1 MEWNDFCIK
10 IDSMG
15 RFFRDKLHFEYNDE
29 QINYKISEQDY
40 VYTKNDFNTLKN
52 NAEHFSF
59 QPFSI
64 LNNYQYESLVDFPDG
79 ESRRRLSMNFEER
92 IFNLVIADEENNLSY
107 SFKESSQELLY
118 YVLSSYD
125 NRHLMP
131 RIPSSMLERRCDA
144 LDDKSIFNILR
155 LIIRLPFSVCVASHT
170 PINQDKLI
178 KYAKSYLFNFAFNLD
193 LVLKPITEIDDL
205 FPKRNSRSMRRI
217 QNLDELMPPQLTYM
231 SELTEQYYMALA
243 SSDPFVKF
251 IGFYHIMEYLYED
264 VYNEDIFESVKHIL
278 QHPGFSSKRK
288 KDVAKIIDIIKKKTR
303 QSKEEFQGSELE
315 ALELTI
321 KKFVNIAE
329 LNNNLTEYDSDIIE
343 YYNHHQVNFSSGD
356 TIDLHDISNEKLPK
370 KIAARIYK
378 TRNSLVHSK
387 SNDGRILERGIY
399 KPFKDKDEL
408 SKEIPL
414 MRLIAETIIINSATS
429 L

>member
-1 MEWNDFCIK
+1 
-10 IDSMG
+10 
-15 RFFRDKLHFEYNDE
+15 
-29 QINYKISEQDY
+29 
-40 VYTKNDFNTLKN
+40 
-52 NAEHFSF
+52 
-59 QPFSI
+59 
-64 LNNYQYESLVDFPDG
+64 
-79 ESRRRLSMNFEER
+79 
-92 IFNLVIADEENNLSY
+92 
-107 SFKESSQELLY
+107 
-118 YVLSSYD
+118 
-125 NRHLMP
+125 MP

-251 IGFYHIMEYLYED
+251 IGFYHIMEYFYED

-288 KDVAKIIDIIKKKTR
+288 K
-303 QSKEEFQGSELE
+303 
-315 ALELTI
+315 
-321 KKFVNIAE
+321 
-329 LNNNLTEYDSDIIE
+329 
-343 YYNHHQVNFSSGD
+343 
-356 TIDLHDISNEKLPK
+356 
-370 KIAARIYK
+370 
-378 TRNSLVHSK
+378 
-387 SNDGRILERGIY
+387 
-399 KPFKDKDEL
+399 
-408 SKEIPL
+408 
-414 MRLIAETIIINSATS
+414 M
-429 L
+429 